1 MIQGNTWHEYSNELK
16 LFLCDVAKSRWAR
29 YLFYPLGVFVAIMYM
44 TSQAGAH
51 PYSFFSYVCDFAGCI
66 VVIILCTMA
75 VLSCIFTADYP
86 YDRLR
91 RRNKDRD
98 NQRIIAA
105 FRKEYDKETELRIQ
119 RDNELVR
126 RQVIVE
132 CQKQQ
137 KAQLDEIR
145 QKQKDEL
152 EILQGEIKLKKQE
165 LESCKKRYEQNYQ
178 NLENVHKKSEE
189 KITEL
194 TQDIV
199 VKKRNIEELEA
210 QFKKLQDSYNHKI
223 EELKIIQAEEM
234 DLFKQRTVAEL
245 RDDKFDLY
253 NKVMESLEKSREEF
267 LRENSERVKN
277 VTTYA
282 VMELAQ
288 FGFSPESYAFI
299 QHKVCTFAETGGKFD
314 RTELSPIVNPF
325 KNDDARKRG
334 RKKKA
339 NIVDIILTTQDIAH
353 YTRNI
358 AFYLDF
364 RLEDVARFTAYL
376 FKDWYSDG
384 DFLSIAKAAA
394 KSPDS
399 GFIKI
404 HENLEEYKAEQ
415 GWREE
420 NS

>member
-132 CQKQQ
+132 CHKQQ

-145 QKQKDEL
+145 TKQKEELDNLQSEIDQKKKEL
-152 EILQGEIKLKKQE
+152 EL
-165 LESCKKRYEQNYQ
+165 CKSRYELDYQ
-178 NLENVHKKSEE
+178 NLENVHKKSE
-189 KITEL
+189 
-194 TQDIV
+194 
-199 VKKRNIEELEA
+199 N
-210 QFKKLQDSYNHKI
+210 
-223 EELKIIQAEEM
+223 
-234 DLFKQRTVAEL
+234 
-245 RDDKFDLY
+245 
-253 NKVMESLEKSREEF
+253 
-267 LRENSERVKN
+267 
-277 VTTYA
+277 
-282 VMELAQ
+282 
-288 FGFSPESYAFI
+288 
-299 QHKVCTFAETGGKFD
+299 
-314 RTELSPIVNPF
+314 
-325 KNDDARKRG
+325 
-334 RKKKA
+334 
-339 NIVDIILTTQDIAH
+339 
-353 YTRNI
+353 
-358 AFYLDF
+358 
-364 RLEDVARFTAYL
+364 
-376 FKDWYSDG
+376 
-384 DFLSIAKAAA
+384 
-394 KSPDS
+394 
-399 GFIKI
+399 
-404 HENLEEYKAEQ
+404 
-415 GWREE
+415 
-420 NS
+420 

>member
-1 MIQGNTWHEYSNELK
+1 MNQGNTWYDYLNELK
-16 LFLCDVAKSRWAR
+16 RFLCDVAKSRWAR

-51 PYSFFSYVCDFAGCI
+51 PYSFFSMICDFVGCI
-66 VVIILCTMA
+66 AVITLCTMA
-75 VLSCIFTADYP
+75 VLACIFTADYP

-91 RRNKDRD
+91 RRNKERD
-98 NQRIIAA
+98 NERIIAA

-210 QFKKLQDSYNHKI
+210 QFKKLQDSYNHRI

-404 HENLEEYKAEQ
+404 HENLEEYIAEQ

>member
-132 CQKQQ
+132 CHKQQ

-145 QKQKDEL
+145 TKQKEELDNLQSEIDQKKKEL
-152 EILQGEIKLKKQE
+152 EL
-165 LESCKKRYEQNYQ
+165 CKSRYELDYQ
-178 NLENVHKKSEE
+178 NLENVNKKSENE
-189 KITEL
+189 IVRL
-194 TQDIV
+194 TQDITE
-199 VKKRNIEELEA
+199 KEKSIED
-210 QFKKLQDSYNHKI
+210 LQTRLVESQSSYNIQI
-223 EELKIIQAEEM
+223 EELKARQAEELEQFKQKAI
-234 DLFKQRTVAEL
+234 DELRSDGFYLFKKATEA
-245 RDDKFDLY
+245 
-253 NKVMESLEKSREEF
+253 LEESRERI
-267 LRENSERVKN
+267 LRENSERVKV

-282 VMELAQ
+282 VMELTQ

-314 RTELSPIVNPF
+314 KSEQSIIVNPC
-325 KNDDARKRG
+325 KNEVARKYG
-334 RKKKA
+334 RKKKI
-339 NIVDIILTTQDIAH
+339 NKTGNVLTTLDIAH

-358 AFYLDF
+358 AIYLDF
-364 RLEDVARFTAYL
+364 RLEDVARFTVYL
-376 FKDWYSDG
+376 FKEWYPDG
-384 DFLSIAKAAA
+384 DFLSITKAAA
-394 KSPDS
+394 KLPDS
-399 GFIKI
+399 GLIKI
-404 HENLEEYKAEQ
+404 QEDLEGYIAEQ
-415 GWREE
+415 GWG
-420 NS
+420 